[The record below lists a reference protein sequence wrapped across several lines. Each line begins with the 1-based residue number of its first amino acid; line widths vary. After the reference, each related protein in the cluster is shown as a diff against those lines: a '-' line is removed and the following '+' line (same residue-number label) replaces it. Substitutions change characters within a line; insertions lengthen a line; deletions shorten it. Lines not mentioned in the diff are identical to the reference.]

1 VAEDGRPS
9 ESGHPG
15 TGCFIGLVLLPL
27 VLLRWAAGV
36 IGEIGGLYPTRTR
49 LSLLKAV
56 REGQGRIYFEASEV
70 WDNTAGTK
78 VTARMRELIRAG
90 WVRALK
96 PDEPRGPGEIGPR
109 TYYRIERL
117 GYEALKGQ
125 AK

>member
-27 VLLRWAAGV
+27 VLLAN
-36 IGEIGGLYPTRTR
+36 LYPTRTR

-56 REGQGRIYFEASEV
+56 REGQGRVYFEAGQV
-70 WDNTAGTK
+70 WDNTAGIK